1 MAKKNDQL
9 FFENFVDCAA
19 CACRAATMLEDV
31 LENFDSRTLPRQVE
45 QMHLIE
51 HEGDTKKH
59 EMMEAL
65 MHAFI
70 TPIEREDIILL
81 SHDIDEVTDCI
92 EDVLLHLYM
101 NNITFIHP
109 EAVRFSKLLIRCCE
123 VVQLVMKKFQNFKKE
138 TGLRQLIIELNAFE
152 EEGDRLF
159 ISAMRKL
166 HTECKDPLEI
176 IAWREIY
183 IYLEKCVDA
192 CEHVA
197 DVVET
202 VIMKNT

>member
-9 FFENFVDCAA
+9 FFENFVDCAV

>member
-1 MAKKNDQL
+1 MAKKSDKL
-9 FFENFVDCAA
+9 FFDNFVDCAA
-19 CACRAATMLEDV
+19 CACRAAVMLDEILGSYDP
-31 LENFDSRTLPRQVE
+31 RALPKLVE

-81 SHDIDEVTDCI
+81 SQNIDDVTDSI

-101 NNITFIHP
+101 NNITFINP

-123 VVQLVMKKFQNFKKE
+123 AMELVMKKFQNFKKDA
-138 TGLRQLIIELNAFE
+138 GIHQLIIDLNAME

-159 ISAMRKL
+159 ISSMRKL
-166 HTECKDPLEI
+166 HTECRDPLEI
-176 IAWREIY
+176 MAWREIF
-183 IYLEKCVDA
+183 IYLEKCLDA
-192 CEHVA
+192 CEEVA